1 VPDLGEV
8 ETALGRIVDQGRR
21 ASQIVTRIRAFLKKK
36 LAQQDVLEIAEII
49 EEAAL
54 LVDRELSKEN
64 ITLSIETEP
73 ELPLIQGDRIQLQ
86 QVLVNLMV
94 NAGQAMSEQGGPRTV
109 TVFAG
114 HSGNGSLAV
123 TVKDTGPGIAPED
136 LPRLFEPFFTTKH
149 GGMGMG
155 LAICRTTVEAH
166 GGQLSVVSS
175 PGSGATFR
183 LTLPAFQERSSQ

>member
-1 VPDLGEV
+1 M
-8 ETALGRIVDQGRR
+8 
-21 ASQIVTRIRAFLKKK
+21 K
-36 LAQQDVLEIAEII
+36 
-49 EEAAL
+49 
-54 LVDRELSKEN
+54 N

-94 NAGQAMSEQGGPRTV
+94 NAGQAMSEQSGPRTV

-183 LTLPAFQERSSQ
+183 LTLPAFQDRSSQ